1 MTARPFILITPCIQ
15 PQGYEFDDLSLSLS
29 DCYARS
35 IAQAGGIP
43 FILSRETDPEIVAE
57 CVRRADGVLLT
68 GGEDVQPRLY
78 RSRLTRPLAATVK
91 ETDPVRDAIEL
102 QVIDEVFR
110 QKKPLLAICR
120 GHQLLNVALGGT
132 LLVDI
137 PSQRPDALEHRCSKQ
152 KDEPV
157 HEILLKPGSRLRKC
171 WPDGHLR
178 VNSSHHQAVD
188 KVAPLL
194 EATGFCPFD
203 GIVEVLESRGPILP
217 YLLSVQFHPERLVDR
232 HAGFLEF
239 FSDFTK
245 ACCTSGPRN
254 L

>member
-1 MTARPFILITPCIQ
+1 MSKRPFILITPCIQ
-15 PQGYEFDDLSLSLS
+15 PQGCEFDDMSLSLS

-35 IAQAGGIP
+35 IAKAGGVP
-43 FILSRETDPEIVAE
+43 FILSRETDPEIVSE
-57 CVRRADGVLLT
+57 CVSRADGVLLT
-68 GGEDVQPRLY
+68 GGEDVQPALY
-78 RSRLTRPLAATVK
+78 RKNLPKKLAATVK
-91 ETDPVRDAIEL
+91 ETDRIRDAIEL

-110 QKKPLLAICR
+110 LKRPLLAICR

-137 PSQRPDALEHRCSKQ
+137 PSQRPHALEHRCSKQ
-152 KDEPV
+152 KDELV
-157 HEILLKPGSRLRKC
+157 HEILLKPHSRMRAF

-178 VNSSHHQAVD
+178 VNSSHHPAVD

-203 GIVEVLESRGPILP
+203 GIVEVLEARSPVLP
-217 YLLSVQFHPERLVDR
+217 YLMSVQFHPERLIDR
-232 HAGFLEF
+232 HAGFSEF
-239 FSDFTK
+239 FSDFTQ
-245 ACCTSGPRN
+245 ACCDSSPRN

>member
-1 MTARPFILITPCIQ
+1 MSRRPFILITPCIQ

-35 IAQAGGIP
+35 IAKAGGIP
-43 FILSRETDPEIVAE
+43 FILSRETDPEIVSE

-68 GGEDVQPRLY
+68 GGEDVQPKLY
-78 RSRLTRPLAATVK
+78 RKSLPQPLAATVK
-91 ETDPVRDAIEL
+91 ETDRIRDAIEL

-110 QKKPLLAICR
+110 LEKPLLAICR

-137 PSQRPDALEHRCSKQ
+137 PSQRPKALEHRCSKQ
-152 KDEPV
+152 KDELV
-157 HEILLKPGSRLRKC
+157 HEILLKPKSRLRAF

-203 GIVEVLESRGPILP
+203 GVVEVLEARSPVLP
-217 YLLSVQFHPERLVDR
+217 YLMSVQFHPERLIDR
-232 HAGFLEF
+232 HAGFSEF
-239 FSDFTK
+239 FSDFTQ
-245 ACCTSGPRN
+245 ACCDSSPRN